1 MSSKQDRP
9 AGTLHVVGTP
19 IGNLGDLSLRARDVL
34 GAVDVIA
41 AEDTRR
47 TRRLLSSIGLK
58 ATTIAFHD
66 HNEAELTPG
75 LLERLRDGES
85 IALVSDAG
93 TPLISDPGWRLVRA
107 ALADGIEVL
116 SVPGPSAVS
125 AALSVCGLP
134 TDRFVFEGFLPRR
147 SAQRNVRLEALRRE
161 TRTMVFFESVHRL
174 GRTLGELAKQFGGE
188 RDAAI
193 ARELTKLHECVY
205 TGSLAELGARLG
217 DGIPL
222 RGEFVVIVAGTH
234 ASPGPE
240 ESEALQVFSV
250 LCEELP
256 PDKAV
261 TLCARITGLPRN
273 AVYRL
278 TRMKD

>member
-1 MSSKQDRP
+1 MTSKRDRQ
-9 AGTLHVVGTP
+9 AGALHVVGTP
-19 IGNLGDLSLRARDVL
+19 IGNLGDLSLRAREVL
-34 GAVDVIA
+34 GAVDIIA

-47 TRRLLSSIGLK
+47 TGRLLSSIGLQ
-58 ATTIAFHD
+58 ATVIAFHD
-66 HNEAELTPG
+66 HNEAERTPG
-75 LLERLRDGES
+75 LLKRLLDGES

-147 SAQRNVRLEALRRE
+147 GAERTARLEALQNE
-161 TRTMVFFESVHRL
+161 TRTIVFFESVHRL
-174 GRTLGELAKQFGGE
+174 GRTLGVLAEQFGGQ

-205 TGSLAELGARLG
+205 TGTLAELGARLG
-217 DGIPL
+217 DGITL
-222 RGEFVVIVAGTH
+222 RGEFVVVVAGAHT
-234 ASPGPE
+234 AQRPE
-240 ESEALQVFSV
+240 ESEALRIFAV

-256 PDKAV
+256 PDKAA

-273 AVYRL
+273 VVYRL
-278 TRMKD
+278 TRKKP

>member
-1 MSSKQDRP
+1 MTSKQDRP

-19 IGNLGDLSLRARDVL
+19 IGNLGDLSLRAREVL
-34 GAVDVIA
+34 GAVDAIA

-58 ATTIAFHD
+58 ASIIAFHD
-66 HNEAELTPG
+66 HNEAERTPA
-75 LLERLRDGES
+75 LLERLRDGEA

-147 SAQRNVRLEALRRE
+147 RAQRAARLEALRNE

-174 GRTLGELAKQFGGE
+174 DATLRQLAEQFGAQRE
-188 RDAAI
+188 AAI
-193 ARELTKLHECVY
+193 ARELTKLHERVY
-205 TGSLAELGARLG
+205 TGSLAEICARLG
-217 DGIPL
+217 GGIPL
-222 RGEFVVIVAGTH
+222 RGEFVVVVAGAH
-234 ASPGPE
+234 EVLRPE
-240 ESEALQVFSV
+240 ESEALRIFSV
-250 LCEELP
+250 LCEDLP
-256 PDKAV
+256 PDRAA

-273 AVYRL
+273 VVYGL
-278 TRMKD
+278 TRKKA